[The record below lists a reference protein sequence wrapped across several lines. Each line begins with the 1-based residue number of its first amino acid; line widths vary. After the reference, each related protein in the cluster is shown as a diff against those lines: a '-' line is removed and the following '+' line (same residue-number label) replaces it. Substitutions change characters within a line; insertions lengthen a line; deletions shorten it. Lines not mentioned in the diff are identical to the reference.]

1 MKKSYLG
8 AVCEGGGT
16 YGIVFRDFPGCIS
29 AGDALDEVLA
39 MGQEALQGHIE
50 VMIDHGDVVPEPS
63 SHTIADVEAWLEDAA
78 EPTEERWIG
87 LYPVDVDVPA
97 YPETIAIP
105 VKTEIVREIAEL
117 VQKNV
122 DHLSSRQFIENLAR
136 RELDRLKKSA

>member
-1 MKKSYLG
+1 MKRSYLA

-29 AGDALDEVLA
+29 AGDSLNEVLA

-50 VMIDHGDVVPEPS
+50 VAVNHGELVPEPS
-63 SHTIADVEAWLEDAA
+63 VHVIADVQDWLDDPAD
-78 EPTEERWIG
+78 PVEERWIG
-87 LYPVDVDVPA
+87 LFPIEVDVPA
-97 YPETIAIP
+97 YPETIPIP
-105 VKTEIVREIAEL
+105 VRSEIVREIAEL

-122 DHLSSRQFIENLAR
+122 DPLSSRQFIEDLAR